1 MAKELVGQEPPAA
14 SSTFQTYHHARKTV
28 LNKEAEN
35 LLELQEVDY
44 ILLELEHSKS
54 YLPEMIAVKEKE
66 ISTLEGDL
74 KSKNEELTAKTLET
88 RRLELEISKT
98 QGDLSNLQ
106 KKMSVIK
113 TNKEYD
119 ALSKEID
126 VRKASVSQAEEQ
138 VLNLMGETDELKKE
152 IERLKEKLGTVKKH
166 SEAELEGL
174 KKEMEVIGSKVRDKM
189 EERKL
194 KAAKIHRQTLS
205 IYERVRK
212 GRGGHAVV
220 RVSESRSA
228 CSGCFKTLPPQRIQ
242 ELKRQDQV
250 ITCQNCGRILIWVEG
265 D

>member
-1 MAKELVGQEPPAA
+1 MAEKLVGGPLVKRL
-14 SSTFQTYHHARKTV
+14 ARSGGAV
-28 LNKEAEN
+28 LNKDAEN

-66 ISTLEGDL
+66 IGALEADL
-74 KSKNEELTAKTLET
+74 KAKSELSTAKTLET
-88 RRLELEISKT
+88 KGLELDVSKT
-98 QGDLSNLQ
+98 QGDLANLQ
-106 KKMSVIK
+106 KKMRDIK

-119 ALSKEID
+119 ALIKEID
-126 VRKASVSQAEEQ
+126 VRKMGVSQAEEKIF
-138 VLNLMGETDELKKE
+138 NLMVETEELKKQ
-152 IERLKEKLGTVKKH
+152 IDALKEKLETVKKH

-174 KKEMEVIGSKVRDKM
+174 KKEMETIGSKVRGKM

-194 KAAKIHRQTLS
+194 KAAKIDRQTLS

-220 RVSESRSA
+220 RVSEERPA
-228 CSGCFKTLPPQRIQ
+228 CGGCFKTLPPQRIQ
-242 ELKRQDQV
+242 ELKRQDQI
-250 ITCQNCGRILIWVEG
+250 ITCQNCGRILIWTAE